1 MYDAS
6 GLDSLLLSVFF
17 FFKQNTASE
26 LRISDWSSDV
36 CSSDLGT
43 ARRACAR
50 LSAGLRARG
59 HGAGLLLRHPT
70 SPTGRRFPGPD
81 ASQCCVTAVV
91 SNYRCGAAP
100 DLASR
105 RMTHHRTGFPFH
117 PVSGATGTDGHNI
130 SWTDG
135 LSTQNIV
142 EFPQHR
148 GRAPCRSEE
157 HTSELQSLMRNTVSR
172 LLLEKKNTKQIN

>member
-1 MYDAS
+1 M
-6 GLDSLLLSVFF
+6 
-17 FFKQNTASE
+17 
-26 LRISDWSSDV
+26 RISDWSSDV
-36 CSSDLGT
+36 CSSDLRRARPGLRHQPSPPGDSAAGT

-105 RMTHHRTGFPFH
+105 RM
-117 PVSGATGTDGHNI
+117 
-130 SWTDG
+130 
-135 LSTQNIV
+135 
-142 EFPQHR
+142 
-148 GRAPCRSEE
+148 RSEE
-157 HTSELQSLMRNTVSR
+157 HTSELQSLMRISYAFFC
-172 LLLEKKNTKQIN
+172 LKKKIYLYSHTTTH